1 MSAAVTRVLLL
12 ALMTLAMP
20 LAVAGCGDDG
30 KTVKRNEKGIK
41 GTVFDGATVEL
52 PERPVAVAA
61 GEGAVWVT
69 SMAGGVLTAVDPVT
83 NKKLGKPVKTE
94 SAPYAVEVAFGKVWV
109 ATFEKDF
116 IVRVDPKTRK
126 VIDRIKVDN
135 RPFGMAAGY
144 GYMWVTSIRNQSISR
159 LDPETGER
167 VGRRIKL
174 SGIPYQAAPG
184 GGYMWVTNIRDGS
197 IDRIDPQT
205 GELVDTV
212 KTGSFPAA
220 ITAGGRHMWVVNVR
234 GDGAEGTVGT
244 TGSGSMK
251 PPSGT
256 VWRLDMKSGR
266 KVGPTIG
273 VPIRPQAIAADDE
286 NVWVVSVDGD
296 TLLRIDA
303 KTGKRDKLPILIGNA
318 PTDVAVVPDGTQAG
332 DVWVT
337 NSKDDVAARYEPPR

>member
-1 MSAAVTRVLLL
+1 MSAAATRVLLL
-12 ALMTLAMP
+12 ALMA
-20 LAVAGCGDDG
+20 LAVSLAATGCGDDDG

-41 GTVFDGATVEL
+41 GTVFDGDTVEL
-52 PERPVAVAA
+52 PERPIAVAV

-83 NKKLGKPVKTE
+83 NEKLGKPVKTE
-94 SAPYAVEVAFGKVWV
+94 SAPYGVEVAFGKVWV

-174 SGIPYQAAPG
+174 SGIPYQVAPG

-205 GELVDTV
+205 GELLDTV

-220 ITAGGRHMWVVNVR
+220 ITAGGRYMWVVNVR
-234 GDGAEGTVGT
+234 GDAPPTGA
-244 TGSGSMK
+244 TGSLE
-251 PPSGT
+251 PPEGT
-256 VWRLDMKSGR
+256 VWRLDMKSGER
-266 KVGPTIG
+266 VGDPIP

-318 PTDVAVVPDGTQAG
+318 PTDLAIVPDGAEAG